1 MGKLTEGLGNAGCT
15 TAIQSIQ
22 RVVPKESVRDYVIR
36 HQELGARSILNLAL
50 VVAMNAFLSRH
61 SSINAIKHVSNSVA
75 NRLLH
80 GRAVAPPTPSPR
92 GNYQTPKELLAA
104 IGRSSDTK
112 LKVEAWEDLWRM
124 RGEDMKKAG
133 LTPAERRYILWALEK
148 FRQGQD
154 PAAIAIKERPKK
166 TIRGWG
172 PRVQNGKR
180 VR

>member
-1 MGKLTEGLGNAGCT
+1 MNINLLKSAR
-15 TAIQSIQ
+15 I
-22 RVVPKESVRDYVIR
+22 YVQCR
-36 HQELGARSILNLAL
+36 Q
-50 VVAMNAFLSRH
+50 
-61 SSINAIKHVSNSVA
+61 
-75 NRLLH
+75 LH
-80 GRAVAPPTPSPR
+80 GRIIAPSPPAAR
-92 GNYQTPKELLAA
+92 GKCPIIISTRSIGFLGLNLGRYQSPNEFLAA

-112 LKVEAWEDLWRM
+112 LKVETWDDLWRM

-133 LTPAERRYILWALEK
+133 LAVAERRYILWSLEK
-148 FRQGQD
+148 YRQGHD